1 MLLLNRNVGGIM
13 KDKIKRY
20 NPDIKNGLNIKEVEE
35 RYNNNLVNF
44 NTNVKTKSIK
54 EIVTENFFTLFNIIN
69 IVLAVAVI
77 SVGSFKNL
85 TFIIIVVLNT
95 LISTFQELRSKYT
108 IDKLSVISEHKIKVI
123 RDSKIEEVSLDE
135 VVLDDIVKF
144 TSGNQ
149 IVVDSIIKEGEVL
162 VDESFI
168 TGEAENILKKEGEM
182 LLSGSFIVSGT
193 CTCKVEHIGYDNYT
207 AKISSDTKYI
217 KEVSSEIMR
226 SLNKIVKTISFVIVP
241 LGILLFARQMFLP
254 DNTFENAVVNTVAAL
269 IGMIPEGL
277 VLLTSTVFAV
287 SVIRLSKKK
296 VLVQDLYCIETLARV
311 NVICLDKTGTI
322 TEGVM
327 EVKDV
332 IEKNSSKV
340 ELKDLL
346 GSVVHIIDDDNPTAK
361 ALKNAFYSKSIVDYE
376 KVVHFN
382 STNKYSG
389 LVMKNDK
396 AIFIGA
402 PEFLLKDYNKYK
414 KDIDRLTTDSRVVAI
429 VEYNNYGKRNE
440 KQKLLGYVL
449 LQDKI
454 RKEAEHTINYFKDQG
469 VKVKIISGDNK
480 NTVLNIAKRAKVGNN
495 LKAIDLSTLNN
506 EEEIK
511 KAALKYDVFGRVK
524 PEEKHILIKALKAA
538 GNTVAMTGDGVNDCL
553 ALKEADCSI
562 AMASGTD
569 AARSVSQL
577 VLLDSNF
584 DSMPSIVSEGR
595 KSINNLQRSASLF
608 LVKTIYAGL
617 LAFIF
622 LFLEE
627 SYPFIPVQLTLSS
640 VVTIGIPSFILAL
653 EPNKDLV
660 EGKFLVNVLKKAA
673 PPAFVIVLNI
683 VVITLFGNAVGL
695 TYAKISTLSLTI
707 TSYVSFILLY
717 KVCQPFNRI
726 RLILF
731 GLMFYLFIY
740 CLLNLTNL
748 FSITHFDYL
757 MIFLTYILMFVSH
770 ELYNFFE
777 LLVDKVM
784 KKLKF

>member
-1 MLLLNRNVGGIM
+1 M

-20 NPDIKNGLNIKEVEE
+20 NPSLEVGLTSLQVEE
-35 RYNNNLVNF
+35 RISNNLVNF
-44 NTNVKTKSIK
+44 NTDVKTKSVK
-54 EIVTENFFTLFNIIN
+54 EIIISNTFTLFNIIN
-69 IVLAVAVI
+69 IVLAVAII
-77 SVGSFKNL
+77 SVLSFKNL
-85 TFIIIVVLNT
+85 TFIIIIVLNT

-108 IDKLSVISEHKIKVI
+108 IDKLSVVSEHKIKVI
-123 RDSKIEEVSLDE
+123 RNSLESEVSLDE
-135 VVLDDIVKF
+135 VLLDDMVKF
-144 TSGNQ
+144 NSGNQ
-149 IVVDSIIKEGEVL
+149 VVVDSIIKKGEVL
-162 VDESFI
+162 VNESFI
-168 TGEAENILKKEGEM
+168 TGEEENVLKKEGDM
-182 LLSGSFIVSGT
+182 LLSGSFIVSGN
-193 CTCKVEHIGYDNYT
+193 CICKVEHIGYDNYT
-207 AKISSDTKYI
+207 ARISSDTKYI

-241 LGILLFARQMFLP
+241 LGILLFARQIFLP
-254 DNTFENAVVNTVAAL
+254 GNTYENAVVNTVAAI

-287 SVIRLSKKK
+287 SVIRLAKKK

-332 IEKNSSKV
+332 INKEISKV

-346 GSVVHIIDDDNPTAK
+346 GSVVHIINDDNPTAK
-361 ALKNAFYSKSIVDYE
+361 ALKNTFYNKNNISYE
-376 KVVHFN
+376 KIIPFN
-382 STNKYSG
+382 STTKCSG
-389 LVMKNDK
+389 LIMQDGK

-402 PEFLLKDYNKYK
+402 PEFLLKNYKKYK
-414 KDIDRLTTDSRVVAI
+414 DEVDDLTIDSRVIAV
-429 VEYNNYGKRNE
+429 VEYSSYGKSNE
-440 KQKLLGYVL
+440 RERILGYIL

-454 RKEAEHTINYFKDQG
+454 RKEAISTIKYFKDQG

-480 NTVLNIAKRAKVGNN
+480 NTVLNIARRAKVGDN
-495 LKAIDLSTLNN
+495 LKAIDLSTLDS
-506 EEEIK
+506 EDDIK
-511 KAALKYDVFGRVK
+511 EAALKYDIFGRVK
-524 PEEKHILIKALKAA
+524 PEEKHILIKALKDA

-584 DSMPSIVSEGR
+584 DSMPSVVLEGR
-595 KSINNLQRSASLF
+595 RSINNLQRSASLF

-627 SYPFIPVQLTLSS
+627 AYPFIPVQLTLSS

-660 EGKFLVNVLKKAA
+660 RGNFLVNVLKKAA

-683 VVITLFGNAVGL
+683 VFITLFGNAIGL
-695 TYAKISTLSLTI
+695 TYAKVSTLSLTI
-707 TSYVSFILLY
+707 TGYVSFILLY

-731 GLMFYLFIY
+731 VLMFYLFIY
-740 CLLNLTNL
+740 CIINLTTL

-757 MIFLTYILMFVSH
+757 MIFITFVMMFISH
-770 ELYNFFE
+770 ELYKLFE
-777 LLVDKVM
+777 ILLDKIVN
-784 KKLKF
+784 KFKI

>member
-1 MLLLNRNVGGIM
+1 MNNKV
-13 KDKIKRY
+13 KRY
-20 NPDIKNGLNIKEVEE
+20 DPCVEKGLTAMEVEE
-35 RYNNNLVNF
+35 RISSNLVNF
-44 NTNVKTKSIK
+44 NTDVKTKSTKKI
-54 EIVTENFFTLFNIIN
+54 ILDNVLTLFNIIN
-69 IVLAVAVI
+69 IILALAII

-85 TFIIIVVLNT
+85 TFIIIIILNT

-123 RDSKIEEVSLDE
+123 RDSKKLELSLDE
-135 VVLDDIVKF
+135 IVLDDIVKF
-144 TSGNQ
+144 NSGNQ
-149 IVVDSIIKEGEVL
+149 VIVDSIIKKGEVL
-162 VDESFI
+162 VNESFI
-168 TGEAENILKKEGEM
+168 TGEEENVLKKEGDM
-182 LLSGSFIVSGT
+182 ILSGSFIVSGN
-193 CTCKVEHIGYDNYT
+193 CICKVEHIGYDNYT

-241 LGILLFARQMFLP
+241 LGILLFARQIFLP
-254 DNTFENAVVNTVAAL
+254 NNTFQNAVVNTVAAL

-287 SVIRLSKKK
+287 SVIRLSKRK

-327 EVKDV
+327 EVNDV
-332 IEKNSSKV
+332 IGKDISKI
-340 ELKDLL
+340 ELRNLL
-346 GSVVHIIDDDNPTAK
+346 GSIVHVIDDDNPTAK
-361 ALKNAFYSKSIVDYE
+361 ALKNTFYNKTAINYSKIIPFSSTTKCSGIVIDDE
-376 KVVHFN
+376 K
-382 STNKYSG
+382 T
-389 LVMKNDK
+389 
-396 AIFIGA
+396 IFIGA
-402 PEFLLKDYNKYK
+402 PEFLLNDYKRYKDEV
-414 KDIDRLTTDSRVVAI
+414 DSLTSNNRVIAV
-429 VEYNNYGKRNE
+429 VECFNCGKTFE
-440 KQKLLGYVL
+440 KQRLLGYVL

-454 RKEAEHTINYFKDQG
+454 REEAESTIKYFKDQG

-480 NTVLNIAKRAKVGNN
+480 NTVLNIARRAKIGDN
-495 LKAIDLSTLNN
+495 LKAIDLSTLTS
-506 EEEIK
+506 EDDIK
-511 KAALKYDVFGRVK
+511 TAALKYDVFGRVK
-524 PEEKHILIKALKAA
+524 PLEKQILIKALKDA

-584 DSMPSIVSEGR
+584 DSMPNVVLEGR

-617 LAFIF
+617 LAFVF
-622 LFLEE
+622 LFLKEA
-627 SYPFIPVQLTLSS
+627 YPFIPVQLTLSS

-653 EPNKDLV
+653 EPNRDLV
-660 EGKFLVNVLKKAA
+660 RGNFLVNVLKKAA

-683 VVITLFGNAVGL
+683 IFITLFGSSIGL

-707 TSYVSFILLY
+707 TGYVSFVLLY
-717 KVCQPFNRI
+717 KVCQPFNRV

-731 GLMFYLFIY
+731 VLMLYLFVYSII
-740 CLLNLTNL
+740 NLTTL

-757 MIFLTYILMFVSH
+757 MIFIIFILMFLSN
-770 ELYNFFE
+770 ELYNLFE
-777 LLVDKVM
+777 MLLNKIVN
-784 KKLKF
+784 KLKI

>member
-1 MLLLNRNVGGIM
+1 MNNKV
-13 KDKIKRY
+13 KRY
-20 NPDIKNGLNIKEVEE
+20 DPCVEKGLTAMEVEE
-35 RYNNNLVNF
+35 RISSNLVNF
-44 NTNVKTKSIK
+44 NTDVKTKSTKKI
-54 EIVTENFFTLFNIIN
+54 ILDNVLTLFNIIN
-69 IVLAVAVI
+69 IILALAII

-85 TFIIIVVLNT
+85 TFIIIIILNT

-123 RDSKIEEVSLDE
+123 RDSKELELSLDE
-135 VVLDDIVKF
+135 IVLDDIVKF
-144 TSGNQ
+144 NSGNQ
-149 IVVDSIIKEGEVL
+149 VIVDSIIKKGEVL
-162 VDESFI
+162 VNESFI
-168 TGEAENILKKEGEM
+168 TGEEENVLKKEGDM
-182 LLSGSFIVSGT
+182 ILSGSFIVSGN
-193 CTCKVEHIGYDNYT
+193 CICKVEHIGYDNYT

-241 LGILLFARQMFLP
+241 LGILLFARQIFLP
-254 DNTFENAVVNTVAAL
+254 NNTFQNAVVNTVAAL

-287 SVIRLSKKK
+287 SVIRLSKRK

-332 IEKNSSKV
+332 IGKDISKI
-340 ELKDLL
+340 ELRNLL
-346 GSVVHIIDDDNPTAK
+346 GSIVHVIDDDNPTAK
-361 ALKNAFYSKSIVDYE
+361 ALKNTFYNKTAINYSKIIPFSSTTKCSGIVIDDE
-376 KVVHFN
+376 K
-382 STNKYSG
+382 T
-389 LVMKNDK
+389 
-396 AIFIGA
+396 IFIGA
-402 PEFLLKDYNKYK
+402 PEFLLNDYKRYKDEV
-414 KDIDRLTTDSRVVAI
+414 DSLTSNNRVIAV
-429 VEYNNYGKRNE
+429 VECFNCGKTFE
-440 KQKLLGYVL
+440 KQRLLGYVL

-454 RKEAEHTINYFKDQG
+454 REEAESTIKYFKDQG

-480 NTVLNIAKRAKVGNN
+480 NTVLNIARRAKIGDN
-495 LKAIDLSTLNN
+495 LKAIDLSTLTS
-506 EEEIK
+506 EDDIK
-511 KAALKYDVFGRVK
+511 AAALKYDVFGRVK
-524 PEEKHILIKALKAA
+524 PIEKQILIKALKDA

-584 DSMPSIVSEGR
+584 DSMPNVVLEGR

-617 LAFIF
+617 LAFVF
-622 LFLEE
+622 LFLKEA
-627 SYPFIPVQLTLSS
+627 YPFIPVQLTLSS

-653 EPNKDLV
+653 EPNRDLV
-660 EGKFLVNVLKKAA
+660 RGNFLVNVLKKAA

-683 VVITLFGNAVGL
+683 IFITLFGSSIGL

-707 TSYVSFILLY
+707 TGYVSFVLLY
-717 KVCQPFNRI
+717 KVCQPFNRV

-731 GLMFYLFIY
+731 VLMLYLFVYSII
-740 CLLNLTNL
+740 NLTTL

-757 MIFLTYILMFVSH
+757 MIFIIFILMFLSN
-770 ELYNFFE
+770 ELYNLFE
-777 LLVDKVM
+777 MLLNKIVN
-784 KKLKF
+784 KLKI

>member
-1 MLLLNRNVGGIM
+1 MYM

-20 NPDIKNGLNIKEVEE
+20 NPDIKRGLTKSQIEE
-35 RYNNNLVNF
+35 RITDNLVNF
-44 NTNVKTKSIK
+44 NTDVKTKSVK
-54 EIVTENFFTLFNIIN
+54 EIVVENAFTLFNIIN
-69 IVLAVAVI
+69 IVLAVAII

-85 TFIIIVVLNT
+85 TFIIIIVLNT
-95 LISTFQELRSKYT
+95 LISTIQELRSKYT

-168 TGEAENILKKEGEM
+168 TGEEENVLKKEGDM

-193 CTCKVEHIGYDNYT
+193 CICKVEHIGYDNYT

-241 LGILLFARQMFLP
+241 LGILLFARQIFLP
-254 DNTFENAVVNTVAAL
+254 NNTFENAVVNTVAAL

-287 SVIRLSKKK
+287 SVIRLSRRK

-332 IEKNSSKV
+332 IAKEMSKV

-361 ALKNAFYSKSIVDYE
+361 ALKNAFYNKNKVDYE
-376 KVVHFN
+376 KIVPFN
-382 STNKYSG
+382 STTKCSG
-389 LVMKNDK
+389 LVMKDDK
-396 AIFIGA
+396 TIFIGA
-402 PEFLLKDYNKYK
+402 PEFLLKDYKKYK
-414 KDIDRLTTDSRVVAI
+414 EEVDSLTSDARVVAV
-429 VEYNNYGKRNE
+429 VEYSNYNKKNE
-440 KQKLLGYVL
+440 KQKLLGYIL

-454 RKEAEHTINYFKDQG
+454 RKEAESTIKYFKDQG

-480 NTVLNIAKRAKVGNN
+480 NTVLNIARRAKVGDN
-495 LKAIDLSTLNN
+495 LKAIDLSTLHS
-506 EEEIK
+506 EEEIRDS
-511 KAALKYDVFGRVK
+511 ALKYDVFGRVK
-524 PEEKHILIKALKAA
+524 PEEKHILIKALKDA

-584 DSMPSIVSEGR
+584 DSMPSVVLEGR
-595 KSINNLQRSASLF
+595 RSINNLQRSASLF

-653 EPNKDLV
+653 EPNKDRV
-660 EGKFLVNVLKKAA
+660 EGNFLVNVLKKAA

-683 VVITLFGNAVGL
+683 VIITLFGNAIGL
-695 TYAKISTLSLTI
+695 TYAKVSTLSLTI

-731 GLMFYLFIY
+731 ALMFYLFIY
-740 CLLNLTNL
+740 CIMNLTTL

-757 MIFLTYILMFVSH
+757 MIFITFILMFASH
-770 ELYNFFE
+770 ELYKLFE
-777 LLVDKVM
+777 ILVDKVT
-784 KKLKF
+784 KKLKI

>member
-1 MLLLNRNVGGIM
+1 MNNKV
-13 KDKIKRY
+13 KRY
-20 NPDIKNGLNIKEVEE
+20 DPCVEKGLTAMEVEE
-35 RYNNNLVNF
+35 RISSNLVNF
-44 NTNVKTKSIK
+44 NTDVKTKSTKKI
-54 EIVTENFFTLFNIIN
+54 ILDNVLTLFNIIN
-69 IVLAVAVI
+69 IILALAII

-85 TFIIIVVLNT
+85 TFIIIIILNT

-123 RDSKIEEVSLDE
+123 RDSKKLELSLDE
-135 VVLDDIVKF
+135 IVLDDIVKF
-144 TSGNQ
+144 NSGNQ
-149 IVVDSIIKEGEVL
+149 VIVDSIIKKGEVL
-162 VDESFI
+162 VNESFI
-168 TGEAENILKKEGEM
+168 TGEEENVLKKEGDM
-182 LLSGSFIVSGT
+182 ILSGSFIVSGN
-193 CTCKVEHIGYDNYT
+193 CICKVEHIGYDNYT

-226 SLNKIVKTISFVIVP
+226 SLNKIVKTISFIIVP
-241 LGILLFARQMFLP
+241 LGILLFARQIFLP
-254 DNTFENAVVNTVAAL
+254 NNTFQNAVVNTVAAL

-287 SVIRLSKKK
+287 SVIRLSKRK

-332 IEKNSSKV
+332 IGKDISKI
-340 ELKDLL
+340 ELRNLL
-346 GSVVHIIDDDNPTAK
+346 GSIVHVIDDDNPTAK
-361 ALKNAFYSKSIVDYE
+361 ALKNTFYNKTAINYSKIIPFSSTTKCSGIVIDDE
-376 KVVHFN
+376 K
-382 STNKYSG
+382 T
-389 LVMKNDK
+389 
-396 AIFIGA
+396 IFIGA
-402 PEFLLKDYNKYK
+402 PEFLLNDYKRYKDEV
-414 KDIDRLTTDSRVVAI
+414 DSLTSNNRVIAV
-429 VEYNNYGKRNE
+429 VECFNCGKTFE
-440 KQKLLGYVL
+440 KQRLLGYVL

-454 RKEAEHTINYFKDQG
+454 REEAESTIKYFKDQG

-480 NTVLNIAKRAKVGNN
+480 NTVLNIARRAKIGDN
-495 LKAIDLSTLNN
+495 LKAIDLSTLTS
-506 EEEIK
+506 EDDIK
-511 KAALKYDVFGRVK
+511 TAALKYDVFGRVK
-524 PEEKHILIKALKAA
+524 PLEKQILIKALKDA

-584 DSMPSIVSEGR
+584 DSMPNVVLEGR

-617 LAFIF
+617 LAFVF
-622 LFLEE
+622 LFLKEA
-627 SYPFIPVQLTLSS
+627 YPFIPVQLTLSS

-653 EPNKDLV
+653 EPNRDLV
-660 EGKFLVNVLKKAA
+660 RGNFLVNVLKKAA

-683 VVITLFGNAVGL
+683 IFITLFGSSIGL

-707 TSYVSFILLY
+707 TGYVSFVLLY
-717 KVCQPFNRI
+717 KVCQPFNRV

-731 GLMFYLFIY
+731 VLMLYLFVYSII
-740 CLLNLTNL
+740 NLTTL

-757 MIFLTYILMFVSH
+757 MIFIIFILMFLSN
-770 ELYNFFE
+770 ELYNLFE
-777 LLVDKVM
+777 MLLNKIVN
-784 KKLKF
+784 KLKI